1 MIMGSNHAMAWW
13 RILFILFCA
22 FINLISISESHIVQN
37 ESWAFTHFLHGGAR
51 HILARWHQEAM
62 GGHEGRGGTCSSGR
76 WTTELGF
83 SFDFG
88 PMPGRAG
95 GGKSTARPYV
105 CGEESRSWMT
115 FLSSFSSALGL
126 LHQIWNRSPF
136 LSESESTACR
146 AGSMFS
152 GFCKNWRLLESV
164 KGIDL
169 AEVTVWVAASGW
181 HLDTE
186 GWNH

>member
-1 MIMGSNHAMAWW
+1 MVRFWDLLSSMLHYNNKIDKFMIMGSNHAMAWW

-51 HILARWHQEAM
+51 HILARWHQVAM
-62 GGHEGRGGTCSSGR
+62 GGHEGWGGTCSSGR

-115 FLSSFSSALGL
+115 FLSSFSSDFGSPSSNLK
-126 LHQIWNRSPF
+126 QSTSEPF
-136 LSESESTACR
+136 L
-146 AGSMFS
+146 
-152 GFCKNWRLLESV
+152 
-164 KGIDL
+164 
-169 AEVTVWVAASGW
+169 VWVRVNCMQGRQ
-181 HLDTE
+181 HVFRIL
-186 GWNH
+186 